1 MDIYLLLTE
10 KCNLSCSM
18 CIRGKQDGTNLDLNF
33 ITNEI
38 VLKNFLGHRVVI
50 TGGEPTM
57 HPKFP
62 EIVNKISN
70 YAKSVIITTNGTSHN
85 YFSKIITKDNL
96 HFQVSIDGDEN
107 YHNLIRGQNTFKKTL
122 STVKFFDNAKAKYS
136 IASVVNKNN
145 IDSMENLE
153 QELRKLNNLKF
164 WRLSYE
170 MPFGSSNFK
179 NMMTVKEWNSFVDKV
194 LCFSTIKT
202 KIQKIFPF
210 ELVKQHA
217 EAIKNSKIKIG
228 QVNNCGSGKDKIY
241 IYPDLN
247 VYPCT
252 CLTDFPIG
260 NLKEESL
267 EKILDG
273 KKNKEFSNY
282 TPKNNVCLKC
292 EYLKFCN
299 GGCIGMS
306 YHYFGELGM
315 GDIRCPFIQ
324 ETISKNA

>member
-70 YAKSVIITTNGTSHN
+70 YAKSVIVTTNGTSCN
-85 YFSKIITKDNL
+85 YFQKITNKNNL

-145 IDSMENLE
+145 MDSMEKLE

-179 NMMTVKEWNSFVDKV
+179 NMMTVEEWNSFVDKV

-210 ELVKQHA
+210 ELVKKYIDT
-217 EAIKNSKIKIG
+217 IKKLKVEIPQG
-228 QVNNCGSGKDKIY
+228 NNCGSGKDKIY

-273 KKNKEFSNY
+273 KKIKKFSNY

>member
-1 MDIYLLLTE
+1 MFGIIIEVIMDIYLLLTE

-18 CIRGKQDGTNLDLNF
+18 CIRGKQDGANLDLNF
-33 ITNEI
+33 ITNEM

-50 TGGEPTM
+50 TGGEPTI

-70 YAKSVIITTNGTSHN
+70 YAKSVIITTNGTSHD

-96 HFQVSIDGDEN
+96 HFQVSIDGDKN
-107 YHNLIRGQNTFKKTL
+107 AHNLIRGLNTFEKTL
-122 STVKFFDNAKAKYS
+122 STIKFFDDSKVKYS

-194 LCFSTIKT
+194 LYFSTIKT
-202 KIQKIFPF
+202 K
-210 ELVKQHA
+210 
-217 EAIKNSKIKIG
+217 
-228 QVNNCGSGKDKIY
+228 GS
-241 IYPDLN
+241 
-247 VYPCT
+247 VT
-252 CLTDFPIG
+252 T
-260 NLKEESL
+260 
-267 EKILDG
+267 
-273 KKNKEFSNY
+273 
-282 TPKNNVCLKC
+282 
-292 EYLKFCN
+292 N
-299 GGCIGMS
+299 G
-306 YHYFGELGM
+306 
-315 GDIRCPFIQ
+315 
-324 ETISKNA
+324 

>member
-18 CIRGKQDGTNLDLNF
+18 CIRGKQDGTNLNLNF
-33 ITNEI
+33 ITNDM

-62 EIVNKISN
+62 EIVNKVSD
-70 YAKSVIITTNGTSHN
+70 YAKSVIITTNGTSYN
-85 YFSKIITKDNL
+85 YFSKIITKNNI

-107 YHNLIRGQNTFKKTL
+107 AHNSIRGINTFEKTL
-122 STVKFFDNAKAKYS
+122 STIKFFDDSKVKYS

-145 IDSMENLE
+145 MDSMEKLE

-179 NMMTVKEWNSFVDKV
+179 NMMTVEEWNSFVDKV

-210 ELVKQHA
+210 ELVKKYIDTIKKLKA
-217 EAIKNSKIKIG
+217 EIPQAS
-228 QVNNCGSGKDKIY
+228 NCGSGKDKIY

-267 EKILDG
+267 DKILTGEKI
-273 KKNKEFSNY
+273 KKFSNY
-282 TPKNNVCLKC
+282 TPKNDICLKC
-292 EYLKFCN
+292 EYLKYCN
-299 GGCIGMS
+299 GGCVGMS

-324 ETISKNA
+324 KITSKNA